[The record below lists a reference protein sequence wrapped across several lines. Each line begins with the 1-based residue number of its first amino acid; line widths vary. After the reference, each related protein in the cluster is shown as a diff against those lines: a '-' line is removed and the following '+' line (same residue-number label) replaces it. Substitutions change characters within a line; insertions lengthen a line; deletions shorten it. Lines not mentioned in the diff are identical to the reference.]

1 MSNRPPAF
9 VGSSNEGIYIG
20 APPSLIGNWPNNNG
34 TIGAGKKEKPLRE
47 KDYCWEKT
55 SHSTE
60 SL

>member
-9 VGSSNEGIYIG
+9 VGCWNEGSHMG
-20 APPSLIGNWPNNNG
+20 APPLLIGNWPNNNG

-47 KDYCWEKT
+47 KDYCY
-55 SHSTE
+55 STE